1 MKVRTCCPHDCFD
14 ACGVIAEVEGGR
26 VVRISGAPDHDI
38 TSGFLCGKVFR
49 FLEKQYSDQRILH
62 PMKREGS
69 TFRRIGWKEAL
80 DTAAGKLLEARRLA
94 GARSVLTYTDAGSMG
109 YLKSLD
115 TRFWHFFGG
124 ATVASGSLC
133 SAAGLSALASDCG
146 EVGQHDPCDIPNS
159 RLIILWGRNP
169 MVTNIHMVPL
179 IRKAK
184 ENGAKVILINPMPSE
199 SAPLA
204 DRIVLP
210 RPGSDAALALG
221 MAGEIIRNGWH
232 DARFLEQKCEGSE
245 SFMKEA
251 LGWSLERVAEVTGLE
266 PSEIGSLAEEY
277 ARTRPASIWL
287 GLGMQR
293 HAGGGNA
300 IRAVNALGAAAGHIG
315 IRGGG
320 VNYANRASRKLNKLG
335 EFSEGD
341 DVRTVWKGTLAEDLE
356 GLTGG
361 PVLAAFT
368 ARCNPLLQAADSM
381 KLRSQ
386 FDRIPFKLAV
396 EHFMTDTAK
405 AADIVLPAA
414 TFLEE
419 DEIYYSYF
427 HNYVALAR
435 RAVEPLGEAKPDLE
449 IISALAERMGFGG
462 EFSRTALE
470 WAEYAL
476 EPMRGY
482 GIGFDRFL
490 ADCWVRFPAAEVP
503 WEGGRFRTESGRMR
517 IGVPEPPRYIAPKEI
532 PDGQMPFYL
541 LTGAHRDRL
550 HSQYDNI
557 QRTDAATTPE
567 VFMHPDAAKANG
579 LAEGQKVSVFTR
591 HGSMVFS
598 LRFDSLMR
606 GDLLYAHHGRWTG
619 RGGGINN
626 LTKGYLADMGGQG
639 ALYDCAAGIRPAEV
653 LR

>member
-14 ACGVIAEVEGGR
+14 ACGMVAEVKEGR
-26 VVRISGAPDHDI
+26 VVRVSGAPDHSV
-38 TSGFLCGKVFR
+38 TSGFLCGKVSR
-49 FLEKQYSDQRILH
+49 FLERQYSDQRILY

-69 TFRRIGWKEAL
+69 TFRRIGWDEAF
-80 DTAAGKLLEARRLA
+80 DTAAGKFMEARRSA

-133 SAAGLSALASDCG
+133 SAAGLAALASDCG

-179 IRKAK
+179 IRRAK
-184 ENGAKVILINPMPSE
+184 QNGARVILINPMPSE

-204 DRIVLP
+204 DKLVLP
-210 RPGSDAALALG
+210 KPGSDAALALG
-221 MAGEIIRNGWH
+221 LAGEIIRNGWH
-232 DARFLEQKCEGSE
+232 DARFLEESCEGAE
-245 SFMKEA
+245 RFMEEA
-251 LGWSLERVAEVTGLE
+251 LGWSLERTAEATGLE
-266 PSEIGSLAEEY
+266 ASEIGSLAREY
-277 ARTRPASIWL
+277 SHTRPASIWL

-293 HAGGGNA
+293 HSGGGNA
-300 IRAVNALGAAAGHIG
+300 VRAVNALGAAAGHIG
-315 IRGGG
+315 TRGGG

-335 EFSEGD
+335 EFSDED
-341 DVRTVWKGTLAEDLE
+341 DVRIVWKGTLAEDLE
-356 GLTGG
+356 KLADG

-368 ARCNPLLQAADSM
+368 ARCNPLLQAADSIR
-381 KLRSQ
+381 LRAQ
-386 FDRIPFKLAV
+386 FDRIPFKLSV

-405 AADIVLPAA
+405 AADLVLPAA
-414 TFLEE
+414 SFLEE

-435 RAVEPLGEAKPDLE
+435 KAVEPLGEAKPDLE
-449 IISALAERMGFGG
+449 IISSLAERMGFGA

-476 EPMRGY
+476 QPMGAY
-482 GIGFDRFL
+482 GISFERFL
-490 ADCWVRFPAAEVP
+490 EECWVRFPAVEVP
-503 WEGGRFRTESGRMR
+503 WEGGRFSTESGRMR
-517 IGVPEPPRYIAPKEI
+517 IGEPEPPRYIAPKEL
-532 PDGQMPFYL
+532 PDEGMPFYL

-557 QRTDAATTPE
+557 ARTDAADVPE
-567 VFMHPDAAKANG
+567 VFIHPDAAEAES
-579 LAEGQKVSVFTR
+579 LFEGQQVSVFTR

-598 LRFDSLMR
+598 LRFDPLMR
-606 GDLLYAHHGRWTG
+606 KDLLYAHHGRWMG
-619 RGGGINN
+619 RGGGINR
-626 LTKGYLADMGGQG
+626 LTRGYLADMGGQG

-653 LR
+653 LL

>member
-14 ACGVIAEVEGGR
+14 ACGVVAEVDEGR
-26 VVRISGAPDHDI
+26 VISVAGAPDHQV

-49 FLEKQYSDQRILH
+49 FLEKQYSSQRLLH
-62 PMKREGS
+62 PMVREGS
-69 TFRRIGWKEAL
+69 TFRRIGWDEAL
-80 DTAAGKLLEARRLA
+80 DIAAGKLMEAKLKG

-146 EVGQHDPCDIPNS
+146 EVGQHDPSDIPNS

-179 IRKAK
+179 IRRAK
-184 ENGAKVILINPMPSE
+184 QSGARVILINPMPSE

-204 DRIVLP
+204 DRLVLP
-210 RPGSDAALALG
+210 KPGSDGALALG

-232 DARFLEQKCEGSE
+232 DVRFLADKCEGSE
-245 SFMKEA
+245 RFIEEA
-251 LGWSLERVAEVTGLE
+251 LSWSLEKTAKVTGLE
-266 PSEIGSLAEEY
+266 PSEIASLACEY
-277 ARTRPASIWL
+277 AHTRPASVWL

-300 IRAVNALGAAAGHIG
+300 VRAVNALGAAAGHIG
-315 IRGGG
+315 VRGGG

-335 EFSEGD
+335 GFEERD
-341 DVRTVWKGTLAEDLE
+341 DVRIVWKGTLAEDLE
-356 GLTGG
+356 NLSDG

-368 ARCNPLLQAADSM
+368 ARCNPLLQAADSGRL
-381 KLRSQ
+381 KAQ
-386 FDRIPFKLAV
+386 FDRIPFKMTA

-405 AADIVLPAA
+405 EADLVLPAA

-435 RAVEPLGEAKPDLE
+435 RVVEPLGEARTDLD
-449 IISALAERMGFGG
+449 IISALAERMDLGGGFG
-462 EFSRTALE
+462 RTALE

-476 EPMRGY
+476 QPMSAY
-482 GIGFDRFL
+482 GIGFGRFL
-490 ADCWVRFPAAEVP
+490 EECWVRFPAPEVS
-503 WEGGRFRTESGRMR
+503 WEGGRFSTESGRMR
-517 IGVPEPPRYIAPKEI
+517 IGVPESPRYVEPKEL
-532 PDGQMPFYL
+532 PDGKMPFYL

-557 QRTDAATTPE
+557 ARTDSAHLPE
-567 VFMHPDAAKANG
+567 VFMHPAAAGAKG
-579 LAEGQKVSVFTR
+579 LSEGQEVSVFTR
-591 HGSMVFS
+591 QGSMVFS
-598 LRFDSLMR
+598 LRFDPLMR
-606 GDLLYAHHGRWTG
+606 EDLLYAHHGRWMG

-626 LTKGYLADMGGQG
+626 LTRGYLADMGGQG

-653 LR
+653 QE